1 MLISLVYM
9 HLGLRI
15 GEVAHDFQVQ
25 VSRHVTDKLG
35 ILNSYD
41 TWHGRSHTKGC
52 IQKQPTLNGTIM
64 YFY

>member
-15 GEVAHDFQVQ
+15 GEVAH
-25 VSRHVTDKLG
+25 TDELG

-41 TWHGRSHTKGC
+41 TWHCRSHTKGC
-52 IQKQPTLNGTIM
+52 IQK
-64 YFY
+64 